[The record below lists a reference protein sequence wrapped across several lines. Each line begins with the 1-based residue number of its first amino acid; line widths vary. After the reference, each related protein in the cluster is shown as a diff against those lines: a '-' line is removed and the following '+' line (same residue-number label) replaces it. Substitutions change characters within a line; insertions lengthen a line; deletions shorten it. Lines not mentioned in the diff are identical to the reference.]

1 MSVVFHA
8 PPGWPPPPL
17 GWLPPAGWKPP
28 SSWPPAPA
36 GWTFYLEL
44 VPAYRR
50 HSILVHP
57 ARGTVHPA
65 YLGASGSRAWRMAKS
80 AWGLLNRYALI
91 SVPAALIAGV
101 VVCIVLLGML
111 ARGSSAEATRA
122 IQACTSAV
130 QQEALARGLGVDSTG
145 GGRLSSPSMSVS
157 DVSERGA
164 ALLAITGLYRSP
176 SGTWSFTCQVSTA
189 GETPSVGLLDLV
201 PLRA

>member
-17 GWLPPAGWKPP
+17 GWLPPSGWKPP
-28 SSWPPAPA
+28 SSWPPAPD
-36 GWTFYLEL
+36 GWTYYLEL

-57 ARGTVHPA
+57 ARGTVDPA
-65 YLGASGSRAWRMAKS
+65 YLRAFGSRTRRLAKATWR
-80 AWGLLNRYALI
+80 LLNRYALI

-101 VVCIVLLGML
+101 ILCIVLLGML
-111 ARGSSAEATRA
+111 ARGSSEEATRA

-130 QQEALARGLGVDSTG
+130 QHEALARGLGAGDTTG
-145 GGRLSSPSMSVS
+145 ARSATPSMSVS
-157 DVSERGA
+157 DVSERGS
-164 ALLAITGLYRSP
+164 ALLAITGLYRTP

-189 GETPSVGLLDLV
+189 GDAPAVGLLDLV